1 MPSPQIE
8 RKLCKN
14 CNSELVGLYCSECGQ
29 KNTELLSVKAIV
41 KEFADNVFS
50 FDSRFF
56 ITLKYLIIKP
66 GFLTKEYWA
75 GRRTT
80 YLSPLRMYLVL
91 SVFYF
96 FLHGIMDEGIFQT
109 IIFKNHQKSNP
120 ETFEFNTDG
129 VSQIFH
135 FIINNLNKGIK
146 VTDERG
152 LSKDFIGDYMPSA
165 MFILMPFMGLLILF
179 VYKKKKLF
187 YSYHLITV
195 LHFHCFV
202 FFLNSVE
209 ELIPIIEDIVT
220 FYFFY
225 YAVSMLKVIYQDSWL
240 KTSMKFMMLLITY
253 GTSVMLTILA
263 FIFGTIFVRGLIV

>member
-1 MPSPQIE
+1 MPSSQIE

-41 KEFADNVFS
+41 KELTDNVFS

-96 FLHGIMDEGIFQT
+96 FLNGIMNEGIIQ
-109 IIFKNHQKSNP
+109 IIIDKNSKYQQEKGQWTDP
-120 ETFEFNTDG
+120 EAF
-129 VSQIFH
+129 
-135 FIINNLNKGIK
+135 
-146 VTDERG
+146 
-152 LSKDFIGDYMPSA
+152 
-165 MFILMPFMGLLILF
+165 
-179 VYKKKKLF
+179 
-187 YSYHLITV
+187 
-195 LHFHCFV
+195 
-202 FFLNSVE
+202 
-209 ELIPIIEDIVT
+209 
-220 FYFFY
+220 
-225 YAVSMLKVIYQDSWL
+225 LKV
-240 KTSMKFMMLLITY
+240 
-253 GTSVMLTILA
+253 
-263 FIFGTIFVRGLIV
+263 

>member
-1 MPSPQIE
+1 MLKEKI
-8 RKLCKN
+8 CKN

-41 KEFADNVFS
+41 KELTDNMFS

-80 YLSPLRMYLVL
+80 YLPPLRMYLVL

-96 FLHGIMDEGIFQT
+96 FLHSIMDEGLLH
-109 IIFKNHQKSNP
+109 IIIDKSPQNNP
-120 ETFEFNTDG
+120 KTFAFNTDG
-129 VSQIFH
+129 VPQIFH
-135 FIINNLNKGIK
+135 FIIDNLNKGIK
-146 VTDERG
+146 VTDERR
-152 LSKDFIGDYMPSA
+152 LSKDFMGDYMPSA
-165 MFILMPFMGLLILF
+165 MFILMPFMGLLLLL

-209 ELIPIIEDIVT
+209 ELIPIIEDIIT
-220 FYFFY
+220 LFFFY
-225 YAVSMLKVIYQDSWL
+225 YAVSMLKVIYQDSWV
-240 KTSMKFMMLLITY
+240 KTSMKFMMLLVTY
-253 GTSVMLTILA
+253 GTAVLLTSLA
-263 FIFGTIFVRGLIV
+263 IIFGSIFVRGLSV

>member
-1 MPSPQIE
+1 MLKEKI
-8 RKLCKN
+8 CKN

-41 KEFADNVFS
+41 KELTDNMFS

-80 YLSPLRMYLVL
+80 YLPPLRMYLVL

-96 FLHGIMDEGIFQT
+96 FLNSFMSEGILVQ
-109 IIFKNHQKSNP
+109 IVGKENQKPNS
-120 ETFEFNTDG
+120 ETFAFNTDG
-129 VSQIFH
+129 VPQIFH
-135 FIINNLNKGIK
+135 FIVDNLNRGIK
-146 VTDERG
+146 VTDERR
-152 LSKDFIGDYMPSA
+152 LSKDFVGDYMPSA
-165 MFILMPFMGLLILF
+165 MFILMPFMGLLLLL

-209 ELIPIIEDIVT
+209 ELIPIIEDIIPL
-220 FYFFY
+220 FFFY
-225 YAVSMLKVIYQDSWL
+225 YAVSMLKVIYQESWV
-240 KTSMKFMMLLITY
+240 KTAMKFMMLLVTY
-253 GTSVMLTILA
+253 GTSVGLTILA
-263 FIFGTIFVRGLIV
+263 IVFGTIFVRGLSA

>member
-1 MPSPQIE
+1 MLKEKI
-8 RKLCKN
+8 CKN

-41 KEFADNVFS
+41 KELTDNMFS

-80 YLSPLRMYLVL
+80 YLPPLRMYLVL

-96 FLHGIMDEGIFQT
+96 FLHSIMDEGLLH
-109 IIFKNHQKSNP
+109 IIIDKSPQNNP
-120 ETFEFNTDG
+120 KTFAFNTDG
-129 VSQIFH
+129 VPQIFH
-135 FIINNLNKGIK
+135 FIIDNLNKGIK
-146 VTDERG
+146 VTDERQ
-152 LSKDFIGDYMPSA
+152 LSKDFWGDYMPSA
-165 MFILMPFMGLLILF
+165 MFILMPFMGLLLLL

-209 ELIPIIEDIVT
+209 ELIPIIEDIL
-220 FYFFY
+220 F
-225 YAVSMLKVIYQDSWL
+225 
-240 KTSMKFMMLLITY
+240 
-253 GTSVMLTILA
+253 A
-263 FIFGTIFVRGLIV
+263 FSKLSTIFQVKIYAM

>member
-1 MPSPQIE
+1 MSDSN
-8 RKLCKN
+8 LCKN
-14 CNSELVGLYCSECGQ
+14 CNSELMGIYCSECGQ
-29 KNTELLSVKAIV
+29 KNTDLLSVKAIV
-41 KEFADNVFS
+41 KELTDNVFS

-80 YLSPLRMYLVL
+80 YLPPLRMYLVL

-96 FLHGIMDEGIFQT
+96 FLHSIMDEGLLH
-109 IIFKNHQKSNP
+109 IIIDKSPQNNP
-120 ETFEFNTDG
+120 KTFAFNTDG
-129 VSQIFH
+129 VPQIFH
-135 FIINNLNKGIK
+135 FIIDNLNKGIK

-152 LSKDFIGDYMPSA
+152 LSKDVLDFMPSA
-165 MFILMPFMGLLILF
+165 MFILMPFMGLLLLF

-202 FFLNSVE
+202 FFLYSVE
-209 ELIPIIEDIVT
+209 ELIPIIEDIIPL
-220 FYFFY
+220 FFFY
-225 YAVSMLKVIYQDSWL
+225 YAVSMLKVIYQESWV
-240 KTSMKFMMLLITY
+240 KTSMKFMMLLVTY
-253 GTSVMLTILA
+253 GTSVLLTILVI
-263 FIFGTIFVRGLIV
+263 IFGTIFVRGLSA

>member
-1 MPSPQIE
+1 MSE
-8 RKLCKN
+8 SNLCKN
-14 CNSELVGLYCSECGQ
+14 CNSELLGIYCSECGQ

-41 KEFADNVFS
+41 KELTDNVFS

-80 YLSPLRMYLVL
+80 YLPPLRMYLVL

-96 FLHGIMDEGIFQT
+96 FLHSIMDEGLLHF
-109 IIFKNHQKSNP
+109 IIDKSPQNNP
-120 ETFEFNTDG
+120 ETWALNTDG
-129 VSQIFH
+129 VPQIFH
-135 FIINNLNKGIK
+135 FIIDNINKGIK

-152 LSKDFIGDYMPSA
+152 LSKDVLDFMPSA
-165 MFILMPFMGLLILF
+165 MFILMPFMGLLLLF

-209 ELIPIIEDIVT
+209 ELIPIIEDIIPL
-220 FYFFY
+220 FFFY
-225 YAVSMLKVIYQDSWL
+225 YAVSMLKVIYQDSWY
-240 KTSMKFMMLLITY
+240 KTSMKFMILLITY

-263 FIFGTIFVRGLIV
+263 FLFGTIFVRGLSV

>member
-1 MPSPQIE
+1 MSDSN
-8 RKLCKN
+8 LCKN
-14 CNSELVGLYCSECGQ
+14 CNSELMGIYCSECGQ

-41 KEFADNVFS
+41 KELTDNMFS

-80 YLSPLRMYLVL
+80 YLPPLRMYLVL

-96 FLHGIMDEGIFQT
+96 FLHSIMAEEIFPIFMAEENQT
-109 IIFKNHQKSNP
+109 SNS
-120 ETFEFNTDG
+120 ETFAFNTDG
-129 VSQIFH
+129 VPQIFH
-135 FIINNLNKGIK
+135 FIIDNLNKGIK

-152 LSKDFIGDYMPSA
+152 LSKNIIGDFMPSA
-165 MFILMPFMGLLILF
+165 MFILMPFMGLLLLF

-209 ELIPIIEDIVT
+209 ELIPIIEVIIPL
-220 FYFFY
+220 FFFY
-225 YAVSMLKVIYQDSWL
+225 YAVSMLKVIYQDSWV
-240 KTSMKFMMLLITY
+240 KTSMKFMMLLVTY
-253 GTSVMLTILA
+253 GTAVLLTSLA
-263 FIFGTIFVRGLIV
+263 IVFGSIFVRGLSA